1 MKNARIVPL
10 DADNAPAFYALAAE
24 YLPDSD
30 PEQMR
35 RFAEAYPRAFLALVL
50 DGAVI
55 GAAFGWPRSY
65 ADPAD
70 PAFTLNGVCI
80 AWDHWRKGGGRRLL
94 AAFEDAARSY
104 GAPAVSVG
112 SAGGF
117 VEDFY
122 LACGYRPREY
132 KAWVDGAP
140 VVEHVYADLA
150 DYRAYPRQNADG
162 FVVMEKPL

>member
-1 MKNARIVPL
+1 MKIFPL
-10 DADNAPAFYALAAE
+10 TPEYEAAFYALAAE

-30 PEQMR
+30 PDRMR
-35 RFAEAYPRAFLALVL
+35 RFARLYPQAFLALTV
-50 DGAVI
+50 DGQLI
-55 GAAFGWPRSY
+55 GAAFGWPRRH

-70 PAFTLNGVCI
+70 ASFTLDGVCI
-80 AWDHWRKGGGRRLL
+80 AWDHWRKGYGRRLL
-94 AAFEDAARSY
+94 AAFEDAARTY

-117 VEDFY
+117 VEEFY

-150 DYRAYPRQNADG
+150 DYRAYQRQHADG
-162 FVVMEKPL
+162 FVVMEKAL